1 MYSKSS
7 QFDSIS
13 EALSKKLSNLEILTT
28 ILAIISIFLLITL
41 LLFSRIITFNPTGP
55 LLPSEQN
62 PYAFA
67 SLYRMN
73 DSQSNL
79 NEKIGKMSI
88 FPDANSGSSPSAF
101 IKGYVNG
108 LKPGTS
114 HGVLILENTNFLL
127 VSDENDNQLFH
138 FNPMGALTHNCKRDS
153 NLNNNVE
160 GHMGDL
166 GDIIANDL
174 GQANVDKYVNGFNV
188 NLIYGRAIVV
198 LKREDPCDAES
209 FYLQKSEILA
219 FGILGIYSED
229 KEEIE
234 LKRQMIE
241 KKKKNMFKFQE
252 KNKENLAEEMKFQNK
267 GTEAEEKNLVK
278 NEQKKP
284 LVFEENK
291 SLLEINND
299 SVKNEKPSVKT
310 DFVEKKDH
318 ILNEQGSE
326 TSIHQEPRT
335 KKYEKRER
343 ELFSEKDWEEKPILK
358 SKNEQ
363 NLKINN
369 DLQSAINAIET
380 NEAETAQPKKE
391 FNEVAITPSEKKINI
406 FEENFGKEKKEA
418 VQPEK
423 SDENLNLNSLFSM
436 EENSNGIF
444 KNLFNLDLHSDPIK
458 SETSEN
464 FNEEIKPKTLPI
476 SMQPKN
482 LAEKKLPNSYEAELI
497 KKRKSLFKK
506 HNFNFNPNSFQNA
519 TTEASL
525 IQERNLTDEENP
537 SYSEISSNS
546 LANQTNISSIFE
558 RLTTLIDSTQEKAQ
572 QNQQKILENK
582 GEVFVGI
589 DLAHGS
595 QAKNEM
601 KQSNKELKKFQK
613 NFEEGVENDLQQK
626 LKKLE
631 DKI

>member
-1 MYSKSS
+1 MYSKSP

-88 FPDANSGSSPSAF
+88 FPDTNSGSSPSAF

-267 GTEAEEKNLVK
+267 ETEPEEKGLVK

-284 LVFEENK
+284 VVFEENK
-291 SLLEINND
+291 SLLEINDD
-299 SVKNEKPSVKT
+299 SVKIEKNPSAKT

-318 ILNEQGSE
+318 EQGSE
-326 TSIHQEPRT
+326 TLSHKEPRT
-335 KKYEKRER
+335 KNIYERRE
-343 ELFSEKDWEEKPILK
+343 EALFSEKDLVEKPILK
-358 SKNEQ
+358 SKNEH
-363 NLKINN
+363 NKINN

-380 NEAETAQPKKE
+380 NEAEIAQPKKE
-391 FNEVAITPSEKKINI
+391 ATSSEKKTNI
-406 FEENFGKEKKEA
+406 FEETFGKEKKEA
-418 VQPEK
+418 VQP
-423 SDENLNLNSLFSM
+423 ENLNLNSLFSM
-436 EENSNGIF
+436 EENSNNGIF
-444 KNLFNLDLHSDPIK
+444 KNLFNLGLHSEPIK

-464 FNEEIKPKTLPI
+464 LKGENKSKALPNSI
-476 SMQPKN
+476 SMQPKT
-482 LAEKKLPNSYEAELI
+482 LTEKKLPNSYEAELL

-506 HNFNFNPNSFQNA
+506 NNFNPSSLQNA
-519 TTEASL
+519 KTETSL
-525 IQERNLTDEENP
+525 VQERNLSDVQIP
-537 SYSEISSNS
+537 EISSNS
-546 LANQTNISSIFE
+546 IANQTNISSIFE
-558 RLTTLIDSTQEKAQ
+558 RLATLIDSTQDKAQ
-572 QNQQKILENK
+572 NNQQKILENK

-595 QAKNEM
+595 QAKNEV